1 VSLVWLVFGMTARL
15 VTLAV
20 REFRNIAT
28 ADLAVPAAGV
38 VLVGDNGHGK
48 TNLLEAVAYLAILR
62 SVRDARDRDLV
73 RHGAVAWHLRAT
85 LAGTAIGEIG
95 LGAERSTGRKRI
107 TLDGVVTTK
116 QGDALGALPSV
127 MWSPADVALVAGG
140 PGERRHYLDVLLA
153 LSSRSYLTAL
163 RGYRAALT
171 RRNAA
176 LREAQ
181 RAGRHAGAAH
191 VWEPALAD
199 HGAQLV
205 AHRRAWVAEHAAGFT
220 ALCTAI
226 GESAVVSLAY
236 AGDVDAVGDVT
247 TLASVLRAALERGR
261 TRDLAR
267 GVTGSGPHRDDLTIA
282 LDGRDVRTFG
292 SAGQQR
298 SAAIALRLL
307 AARTL
312 RAALGTPPVLLLD
325 DPFAEL
331 DATRSERTLAL
342 LESEVPGQI
351 LLAVPRA
358 ADIPAHFTK
367 FARWGVRDG
376 VITP

>member
-1 VSLVWLVFGMTARL
+1 MTARL
-15 VTLAV
+15 VTLVV
-20 REFRNIAT
+20 RDFRNIAA
-28 ADLAVPAAGV
+28 ADLTVPADGV

-73 RHGAVAWHLRAT
+73 RHGAPAWHLRAQ
-85 LAGTAIGEIG
+85 LAGTRIGEIG
-95 LGAERSTGRKRI
+95 LGAERTTGRKRI

-153 LSSRSYLTAL
+153 LSSRAYLSAL

-181 RAGRHAGAAH
+181 RTGRNASAAN
-191 VWEPALAD
+191 VWEPALAE
-199 HGAQLV
+199 HGAALV
-205 AHRRAWVAEHAAGFT
+205 MARRAWVDAHAPSFAE
-220 ALCTAI
+220 LCAAI
-226 GESAVVSLAY
+226 GERAAVSLAY
-236 AGDVDAVGDVT
+236 ASDAATADDVVT
-247 TLASVLRAALERGR
+247 TLRSALERGR
-261 TRDLAR
+261 PRDLAR
-267 GVTGSGPHRDDLTIA
+267 GVTGSGPHRDDVVIA

-298 SAAIALRLL
+298 SGAIALRLL

-312 RAALGTPPVLLLD
+312 RAALDTPPVLLLD

-331 DATRSERTLAL
+331 DLRRAECTLEL

-358 ADIPAHFTK
+358 DDIPARFTK
-367 FARWGVRDG
+367 FARWSVRDG

>member
-1 VSLVWLVFGMTARL
+1 MTARL
-15 VTLAV
+15 VHLAV
-20 REFRNIAT
+20 RDFRNIAS
-28 ADLAVPAAGV
+28 AELHVPADGV

-48 TNLLEAVAYLAILR
+48 TNVLEAVAYLAILR

-73 RHGAVAWHLRAT
+73 RHGAPAWHLRAT
-85 LAGTAIGEIG
+85 LAGTPIQELAF
-95 LGAERSTGRKRI
+95 GAERTTGRKRI
-107 TLDGVVTTK
+107 SIDGVVTTR

-127 MWSPADVALVAGG
+127 MWSPADVSLVAGG

-153 LSSRSYLTAL
+153 LSSRPYLSAL

-181 RAGRHAGAAH
+181 RTGRNASAAH
-191 VWEPALAD
+191 VWEPALAEQ
-199 HGAQLV
+199 GAALV
-205 AHRRAWVAEHAAGFT
+205 AHRRAWVAAQSDDFG
-220 ALCTAI
+220 ALCAAI
-226 GESAVVSLAY
+226 GERAPVTLAY
-236 AGDVDAVGDVT
+236 GGDAAESADVVA
-247 TLASVLRAALERGR
+247 TLRTQLERGR
-261 TRDLAR
+261 ARDLAR
-267 GVTGSGPHRDDLTIA
+267 GVTSSGPHRDDLVIA
-282 LDGRDVRTFG
+282 LDGREVRTFG

-298 SAAIALRLL
+298 TAAIALRLV

-312 RAALGTPPVLLLD
+312 REALQTPPVLLLD

-331 DATRSERTLAL
+331 DARRTERTLEL
-342 LESEVPGQI
+342 LEGEGLGQI

-358 ADIPAHFTK
+358 DDIPTRFTK

-376 VITP
+376 VISA